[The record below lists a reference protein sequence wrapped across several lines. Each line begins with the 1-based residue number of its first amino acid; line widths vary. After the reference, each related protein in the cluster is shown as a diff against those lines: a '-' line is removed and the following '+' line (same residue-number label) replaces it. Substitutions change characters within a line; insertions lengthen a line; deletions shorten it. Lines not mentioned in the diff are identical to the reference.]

1 MSTRFIQIVI
11 TTIAV
16 LMALVHTYFPEI
28 KIDGI
33 TVTLLLVAI
42 LPWLAPL
49 FRSVELPG
57 GLKVEFQ
64 DLEAAKKKVEE
75 AGLLK
80 ESGQSDTDIHH
91 VYAFQAVAG
100 NDPNLALAGL
110 RIEIESRIREL
121 AKNRGIQSERVPL
134 RKLTH
139 ELIRK
144 GALNSEE
151 VSAIED
157 LLPLLNSAAHGAGVD
172 DRASEW
178 ALEFGPRL
186 LDELED
192 RLGETSIPRIV
203 ESWKSCDGAAV
214 AEIGSELSKSLAQAP
229 KAFFQAMKTDPESFE
244 SWLEGLPQ
252 HTFTIYESQSKL
264 DDDLYMAY
272 YEKLKGLMIKATKS
286 LLNSEF
292 NTEAERVLQSLESVE
307 VSRVW

>member
-1 MSTRFIQIVI
+1 
-11 TTIAV
+11 
-16 LMALVHTYFPEI
+16 MALVHTYFPEI

-33 TVTLLLVAI
+33 TVTLLLVAM

-64 DLEAAKKKVEE
+64 DLEAAKKKVED

-80 ESGQSDTDIHH
+80 EPAHDEESEHH

-121 AKNRGIQSERVPL
+121 AKNRGIQSERIPL

-151 VSAIED
+151 VAAIED

-172 DRASEW
+172 DRASGW

-186 LDELED
+186 LDALED
-192 RLGETSIPRIV
+192 RLGEASIPKLV
-203 ESWKSCDGAAV
+203 ESWKSRDGAAV

-229 KAFFQAMKTDPESFE
+229 KAFFQAMKTDPDSFE
-244 SWLEGLPQ
+244 SWLEEVQ
-252 HTFTIYESQSKL
+252 HHTFTIYESRSEL

-272 YEKLKGLMIKATKS
+272 YEKLKALMIKSTRS
-286 LLNSEF
+286 VLNSEF
-292 NTEAERVLQSLESVE
+292 DAEAQRVLQSLESVE
-307 VSRVW
+307 VSRIW